1 MDFDI
6 LNDKTFFLYAAH
18 NYSNP
23 QCTGIEDFYD
33 DLKSIK
39 YLKRLFNRYLNKGE
53 LKINLISNHLILLAN
68 VFSVEASVRMLFF
81 KLEEEYWS
89 ILKPLLIHFDYLPE
103 IVRGIGKNGDINT
116 VDIQLDPGIIGQ
128 LRKN

>member
-1 MDFDI
+1 M
-6 LNDKTFFLYAAH
+6 
-18 NYSNP
+18 
-23 QCTGIEDFYD
+23 
-33 DLKSIK
+33 
-39 YLKRLFNRYLNKGE
+39 
-53 LKINLISNHLILLAN
+53 KINLISNQLILLAN

-116 VDIQLDPGIIGQ
+116 VDINLDTEIIKR
-128 LRKN
+128 LRGK

>member
-1 MDFDI
+1 MDFEI

-23 QCTGIEDFYD
+23 QCTGIEDFFD

-116 VDIQLDPGIIGQ
+116 VDINLDTEIIKR
-128 LRKN
+128 LRGK

>member
-1 MDFDI
+1 MDFEI

-53 LKINLISNHLILLAN
+53 LKVNLISNHIILLSN
-68 VFSVEASVRMLFF
+68 VFLVEASVRMLFF
-81 KLEEEYWS
+81 KLEQKYWT
-89 ILKPLLIHFDYLPE
+89 ILKPLLIQFDYLPE
-103 IVRGIGKNGDINT
+103 VVRGIGKHGDINT
-116 VDIQLDPGIIGQ
+116 VNINLDFEVIKK
-128 LRKN
+128 LRGN

>member
-103 IVRGIGKNGDINT
+103 IVRGIWKNGDINT
-116 VDIQLDPGIIGQ
+116 VDINLDTEIIKR
-128 LRKN
+128 LRGK

>member
-6 LNDKTFFLYAAH
+6 LNDKTFILYAAQ

-39 YLKRLFNRYLNKGE
+39 YLKRLFNRYINRGE
-53 LKINLISNHLILLAN
+53 LKLNLISNH
-68 VFSVEASVRMLFF
+68 
-81 KLEEEYWS
+81 
-89 ILKPLLIHFDYLPE
+89 
-103 IVRGIGKNGDINT
+103 
-116 VDIQLDPGIIGQ
+116 II
-128 LRKN
+128 

>member
-53 LKINLISNHLILLAN
+53 LKVNLISNHIILLSN

-81 KLEEEYWS
+81 KLEQKYWT
-89 ILKPLLIHFDYLPE
+89 ILKPLLIQFDYLPE
-103 IVRGIGKNGDINT
+103 VVRGIGKHGDINT
-116 VDIQLDPGIIGQ
+116 VNINLDFEVIKK
-128 LRKN
+128 LRGN

>member
-1 MDFDI
+1 MDFEI
-6 LNDKTFFLYAAH
+6 LNDKTFFLYAAQ

-53 LKINLISNHLILLAN
+53 LKVNLISNHIILLSN

-81 KLEEEYWS
+81 KLEQKYWT
-89 ILKPLLIHFDYLPE
+89 ILKPLLIQFDYLPE
-103 IVRGIGKNGDINT
+103 VVRGIGKHGDINT
-116 VDIQLDPGIIGQ
+116 VNINLDFEVIKK
-128 LRKN
+128 LRGN

>member
-1 MDFDI
+1 MDFDV
-6 LNDKTFFLYAAH
+6 LDDKTFFLYAAH

-53 LKINLISNHLILLAN
+53 LKLNLICNHLILLSN
-68 VFSVEASVRMLFF
+68 VFSVEASTRMLFF
-81 KLEEEYWS
+81 KLEREYWTL
-89 ILKPLLIHFDYLPE
+89 LKPILMQFNHLPE
-103 IVRGIGKNGDINT
+103 VIRGVGKHGDILT
-116 VDIQLDPGIIGQ
+116 VDIPLDNGVIKQ
-128 LRKN
+128 LRGT

>member
-1 MDFDI
+1 MDFEI

-53 LKINLISNHLILLAN
+53 LKVNLISNHIILLSN

-81 KLEEEYWS
+81 KLEQKYWT
-89 ILKPLLIHFDYLPE
+89 ILKPLLIQFDYLPE
-103 IVRGIGKNGDINT
+103 VVRGIGKHGDINT
-116 VDIQLDPGIIGQ
+116 VNINLDFEVIKK
-128 LRKN
+128 LRGN

>member
-1 MDFDI
+1 MDFEI

-39 YLKRLFNRYLNKGE
+39 YLKRLFNRYLNKSE
-53 LKINLISNHLILLAN
+53 LKLNLISNHIILLSN
-68 VFSVEASVRMLFF
+68 VFSVEVSVRMLFF
-81 KLEEEYWS
+81 KLEEKYWP
-89 ILKPLLIHFDYLPE
+89 ILKPLLIQFDYLPE
-103 IVRGIGKNGDINT
+103 VVRGIGKYGDINT
-116 VDIQLDPGIIGQ
+116 VDIELDTGVIQ
-128 LRKN
+128 KLRGN